1 MPRHI
6 EQMSNM
12 CLVTTPKFPMFCLM
26 EDDLLVS
33 GLNMEGK
40 KLLDG
45 GDHPADYV
53 NLHIEV
59 DVRIRQPA
67 LYNQP
72 FL

>member
-1 MPRHI
+1 
-6 EQMSNM
+6 
-12 CLVTTPKFPMFCLM
+12 MFCLM
-26 EDDLLVS
+26 EDDSLVS